1 MVIPPNKLSNNVK
14 YYWRV
19 NASNISGVSPWSIVW
34 CFKTYS
40 TPQQKIQ
47 LLITTI
53 DSLVYAGILGFGN
66 GNSLKVKLN
75 GALEKIN
82 QGQFPA
88 AVNKL
93 NAFINEVQG
102 FIQAEKLTPVQGQY
116 LIDVANAVIQQISGD
131 NLEHVNAVPQEFKLY
146 QNYPNPFNPSTS
158 IKFDIPK
165 ESNVK
170 LIVYDVLGKV
180 VQTMLDGNVRPGT
193 YELVFDG
200 TNLASG
206 IYYYRIETIEFSNV
220 KKMVLIK

>member
-1 MVIPPNKLSNNVK
+1 M

-19 NASNISGVSPWSIVW
+19 RASNISGTGPWSLIW
-34 CFKTYS
+34 CFKTFS

-47 LLITTI
+47 MLITTI
-53 DSLVYAGILGFGN
+53 DSLVNAGILGNGN

-82 QGQFPA
+82 QEQYQA
-88 AVNKL
+88 AINKL
-93 NAFINEVQG
+93 NAFNNEVQAL
-102 FIQAEKLTPVQGQY
+102 IQAEKLTPVQGQY
-116 LIDVANAVIQQISGD
+116 LIDGSNAIIQQISGD
-131 NLEHVNAVPQEFKLY
+131 NVERINAVPQVFKLY

-170 LIVYDVLGKV
+170 LIVYDVLGREITVLMNYKI
-180 VQTMLDGNVRPGT
+180 QAGS
-193 YELVFDG
+193 YEVIWDG
-200 TNLASG
+200 TDQPSG
-206 IYYYRIETIEFSNV
+206 VYFFRMITNEYVET